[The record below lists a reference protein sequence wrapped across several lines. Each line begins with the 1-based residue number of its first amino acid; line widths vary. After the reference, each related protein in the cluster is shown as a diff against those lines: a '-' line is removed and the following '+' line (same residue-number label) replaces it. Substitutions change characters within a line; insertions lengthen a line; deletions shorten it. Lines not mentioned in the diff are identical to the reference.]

1 MEPTDRSYD
10 GWIGRDA
17 YDSHQERIGEIK
29 DIYYDDVTGRPE
41 WVAVKAGMFKGTRLV
56 PIAGAQ
62 AQAADGGDRMTLAY
76 DKDLIGDAPDIDD
89 AGGHLDPDQERDL
102 YAHYGFDWESRT
114 DKDYGY
120 GTAYG
125 TERFDKDYEHRTM
138 GAIGNVGTEQRVS
151 EHTEEVP
158 VEATIEVPIS
168 TTVRLR
174 RWQTEKQATRTVTVP
189 VTETEDHVEVAEVE
203 AKGEIGDVRRTK

>member
-1 MEPTDRSYD
+1 MQSGSYD
-10 GWIGRDA
+10 QWIGRDA
-17 YDSHQERIGEIK
+17 YDSHKEKIGEIK

-41 WVAVKAGMFKGTRLV
+41 WVEVKAGLFKGNRMV
-56 PIAGAQ
+56 PISGAQ
-62 AQAADGGDRMTLAY
+62 AMAADSGDCMTLAY
-76 DKDLIGDAPDIDD
+76 DKDLIGDAPHVADVD
-89 AGGHLDPDQERDL
+89 GHLDADQERQL

-114 DKDYGY
+114 DKDFGY
-120 GTAYG
+120 GKAFATD
-125 TERFDKDYEHRTM
+125 RFDTGYEHRTM
-138 GAIGNVGTEQRVS
+138 GAIGNVGSEQHVS

-174 RWQTEKQATRTVTVP
+174 RWQTEKQGTRTVQVP
-189 VTETEDHVEVAEVE
+189 VTETEEHVEVADVE

>member
-62 AQAADGGDRMTLAY
+62 AQA
-76 DKDLIGDAPDIDD
+76 D